1 MEASEVPA
9 DVRAFVEE
17 YFAMNRE
24 LPRGTWEVSWSPI
37 IDGPPAHIWAWHVV
51 GEEEVN

>member
-1 MEASEVPA
+1 MVDPKVPD
-9 DVRAFVEE
+9 DVRDFIQEV
-17 YFAMNRE
+17 FATRPD
-24 LPRGTWEVSWSPI
+24 LPRGTWEVSWSPF